1 MIVYLNGRFLP
12 EEHAT
17 ISVHDRGFLY
27 GDGLFEGVRVY
38 DGEPFLWRDH
48 VARFQHGCQVLKIS
62 SPLSGGVSRQVLKE
76 GLVPIEMMNGFF
88 AIPVF
93 RGSGPRL
100 S

>member
-17 ISVHDRGFLY
+17 ISVPDRGFLN

-62 SPLSGGVSRQVLKE
+62 SPLSGGEIREVLKE
-76 GLVPIEMMNGFF
+76 TLERNEMSNGLLRI
-88 AIPVF
+88 ALS
-93 RGSGPRL
+93 RGSGPRGY
-100 S
+100 